1 MSSSLQLQSSLQAVP
16 AAPKSSRK
24 KTPPLPFIGGPRPT
38 KAYGLV
44 LTDEN
49 LHHLARALLEFQG
62 RSLSPD
68 LSLREMEERLDATA
82 SICHILGPDL
92 IYRLHPNMPR
102 VRKAIIIVSG
112 EDSWEPMFVLKD
124 NGSEATLNAKTAEED
139 VKAVKELLHMPE
151 DIQPA
156 WHPVCQEFWPFSA

>member
-1 MSSSLQLQSSLQAVP
+1 MSVSLQSPQAIP
-16 AAPKSSRK
+16 KAPKRSRK
-24 KTPPLPFIGGPRPT
+24 KASPLPFIGGPRPT
-38 KAYGLV
+38 HAYGLV

-49 LHHLARALLEFQG
+49 LRHFAKVLLEFQG

-68 LSLREMEERLDATA
+68 LSPREMEEQLDATA

-92 IYRLHPNMPR
+92 IYRLRPNMPR
-102 VRKAIIIVSG
+102 VRKAIIIVSAD
-112 EDSWEPMFVLKD
+112 DSWEPMFVLKD

-139 VKAVKELLHMPE
+139 IRAMKELLHIPE
-151 DIQPA
+151 DTQPA